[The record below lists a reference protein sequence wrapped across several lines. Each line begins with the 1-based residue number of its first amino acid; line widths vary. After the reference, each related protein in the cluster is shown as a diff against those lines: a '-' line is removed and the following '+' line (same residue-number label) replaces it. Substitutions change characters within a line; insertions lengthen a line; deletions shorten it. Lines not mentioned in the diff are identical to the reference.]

1 MKPILGLDC
10 TMLLPRNGS
19 LYFILLTPLLP
30 KIVSTFCSTH
40 IRSTTVLTSFVF
52 LAGGYV
58 GLSDIVSIGGGKFLL
73 VERDNQGGPD
83 AAVKRIY
90 SVSLGNLGA
99 VVDGSTVTTKS
110 LVRDVLADVSTDI
123 GGLAL
128 EKIEGIAVL
137 NGNMWIVNDNDG
149 VVDTNGE
156 SRLINLGGLVFN

>member
-1 MKPILGLDC
+1 M
-10 TMLLPRNGS
+10 S
-19 LYFILLTPLLP
+19 FILLTPLLP
-30 KIVSTFCSTH
+30 KTVSNVCLVHFARYHSSN
-40 IRSTTVLTSFVF
+40 IFVF
-52 LAGGYV
+52 IAGGWV
-58 GLSDIVSIGGGKFLL
+58 GLSDIVSVGGGKFLL